1 MVRLYLSER
10 YGSDAVYEDGLQVYT
25 TADMDLQEFAEKAVE
40 NQLSALEKELRTKN
54 TREAYLPATSDSS
67 DGSPPTYLQGAL
79 VALDPRTGYVRA
91 LVGGRDWSHSNF
103 NRAVQALRQPGSAA
117 TKSEAIAAHATQVGS
132 TEDTLPTP
140 LTDPRFLGVVDA
152 RDRLAGRRIGV
163 THGEAFQLLAPV
175 ALQDLAALVER
186 ES

>member
-1 MVRLYLSER
+1 
-10 YGSDAVYEDGLQVYT
+10 
-25 TADMDLQEFAEKAVE
+25 
-40 NQLSALEKELRTKN
+40 
-54 TREAYLPATSDSS
+54 
-67 DGSPPTYLQGAL
+67 
-79 VALDPRTGYVRA
+79 
-91 LVGGRDWSHSNF
+91 
-103 NRAVQALRQPGSAA
+103 
-117 TKSEAIAAHATQVGS
+117 
-132 TEDTLPTP
+132 